1 VQADPAL
8 GRTLDAVSAGRLDP
22 YSAVAQILAQ
32 TLKRP

>member
-1 VQADPAL
+1 VQTDPAL
-8 GRTLDAVSAGRLDP
+8 ARTLDAVTTGALDS